1 MTTLSIV
8 IPAYNES
15 ATILKILQKLKD
27 CDFSGQIGQ
36 TINKEIIVINDC
48 STDKTSELASQFAR
62 ENKGEKLIIK
72 VLDNEQNMGKSQSV
86 KRGILA
92 SNGDWVVIQDAD
104 LEYEPTDLIELLK
117 QGIIKDCD
125 VVYGNRFGQYNDVIY
140 WKNFL
145 GNLALSCFSNLF
157 TIGNI
162 RVFIPDM
169 EVCYKMV
176 KGTIFREVAATISSK
191 SNFGFEPEITAKLG
205 HYCKKVTHLKF
216 LILPISYNPRSIADG
231 KKMKAFRD
239 GIKAFWEI
247 IHFNLFP

>member
-1 MTTLSIV
+1 MLTLSII

-15 ATILKILQKLKD
+15 ATILTILQKLID
-27 CDFSGQIGQ
+27 CDFESLGQEIH
-36 TINKEIIVINDC
+36 KEIIVVNDC
-48 STDKTSELASQFAR
+48 STDKTSELANEFTKTNQ
-62 ENKGEKLIIK
+62 NEKVKIK
-72 VLDNEQNMGKSQSV
+72 VLDNSQNLGKSQTV
-86 KRGILA
+86 KRGIIE
-92 SNGDWVVIQDAD
+92 STGDWVVIQDAD
-104 LEYEPTDLIELLK
+104 LEYEPTDLIELLR
-117 QGIIKDCD
+117 QGILKDCD

-157 TIGNI
+157 TIRHI

-176 KGTIFREVAATISSK
+176 KGGIFREIANTIESK

-205 HYCKKVTHLKF
+205 HYCKNVTHLKF
-216 LILPISYNPRSIADG
+216 LILPISYNPRSIKEG
-231 KKMKAFRD
+231 KKMKAFQD

-247 IHFNLFP
+247 IHYNLFP